1 MHRKLLFNRQKLKN
15 INCTF
20 DDKIILENEPLDRRV
35 AKKLDACIE
44 LAFVGLI
51 VESESSI
58 GSANRRTGEP
68 KISCLK
74 NVKLT
79 NIKNF

>member
-1 MHRKLLFNRQKLKN
+1 MRVRILRYRG
-15 INCTF
+15 TF